1 MRLPVCIPKVR
12 HSHLPV
18 QVTKQDDGW
27 YCDYD
32 SKVYPTMVRR
42 YVMLTKCMDGTGELS
57 ISIFNEQ
64 ARSISSASS
73 AFELQGAP
81 TSLI

>member
-1 MRLPVCIPKVR
+1 MQNAVLHLQSMHLPVCTPRVR
-12 HSHLPV
+12 HSRLPV

-32 SKVYPTMVRR
+32 SKVYPAMVRR
-42 YVMLTKCMDGTGELS
+42 YVMLTKCMDGTGELN

-64 ARSISSASS
+64 ARCTSSASS
-73 AFELQGAP
+73 A
-81 TSLI
+81 